1 MLAVSLTDFSE
12 ANVTA
17 LAKGCLAVAGG
28 FLAGYVLGALSA
40 YGFDK
45 FIAKRESPHG
55 LHKVVRFTCALIAAI
70 IVALLMFRG
79 GSGGNGGD
87 GTGGAA
93 QGDRTGGTGTEATT
107 ANPTGTL
114 ATKPEPTPA
123 KIQIVD
129 VIFLKVFG
137 GDDVEAKTENYFQ
150 VGDESVDGRAVKVD
164 LKGVKD
170 RVEKKPKPAKGNLL
184 IVYDFAPTASKRT
197 AGGITLLDAKDSLG
211 APLLPTEE
219 YQKLLAKQ
227 P

>member
-12 ANVTA
+12 ANATA

-28 FLAGYVLGALSA
+28 FLAGYVLGALAA

-45 FIAKRESPHG
+45 LIAKRESPHG
-55 LHKVVRFTCALIAAI
+55 LHKVVRYTCALIVAI
-70 IVALLMFRG
+70 IVALLMFHG

-93 QGDRTGGTGTEATT
+93 PGDQTGGTGTEPTT
-107 ANPTGTL
+107 ANPTGTP

-129 VIFLKVFG
+129 AVIVKIFAG
-137 GDDVEAKTENYFQ
+137 SDVEAGTEKFFR
-150 VGDESVDGRAVKVD
+150 VGDESLDGQAVMVD
-164 LKGVKD
+164 LGGVKERVRD
-170 RVEKKPKPAKGNLL
+170 RVKSAKGR
-184 IVYDFAPTASKRT
+184 IVVVYDFAPSASDRT
-197 AGGITLLDAKDSLG
+197 SGFSILNGAREQLG
-211 APLLPTEE
+211 APLLSPKQ
-219 YQKLLAKQ
+219 YQDLLAQQ

>member
-87 GTGGAA
+87 GTGGTAP
-93 QGDRTGGTGTEATT
+93 GDQTGGTGTEPTT
-107 ANPTGTL
+107 PNAAGTP
-114 ATKPEPTPA
+114 ATKPEDIPG
-123 KIQIVD
+123 KVQIAEPV
-129 VIFLKVFG
+129 KVRIYFG
-137 GDDVEAKTENYFQ
+137 NDVEANTENYFQ
-150 VGDESVDGRAVKVD
+150 VNDSSEKTDLAGIKAAVRARK
-164 LKGVKD
+164 LA
-170 RVEKKPKPAKGNLL
+170 AKGRVV
-184 IVYDFAPTASKRT
+184 IVYEFAPTASDRLPPWAVLNGAKDT
-197 AGGITLLDAKDSLG
+197 LDAQ
-211 APLLPTEE
+211 LLSPKQ
-219 YQKLLAKQ
+219 YQDLLAKQ

>member
-55 LHKVVRFTCALIAAI
+55 LHKVVRITCALIAAI

-184 IVYDFAPTASKRT
+184 IVYDFAPTASDRLPPWAVLNGAKDT
-197 AGGITLLDAKDSLG
+197 LDAQ
-211 APLLPTEE
+211 LLSPKQ
-219 YQKLLAKQ
+219 YQDLLAKQ